1 MQGNAIG
8 LWLSESVDIVTEG
21 HCDSVTPSDFLI
33 YPMLCYSNGRD
44 N

>member
-21 HCDSVTPSDFLI
+21 HCDSV
-33 YPMLCYSNGRD
+33 
-44 N
+44 